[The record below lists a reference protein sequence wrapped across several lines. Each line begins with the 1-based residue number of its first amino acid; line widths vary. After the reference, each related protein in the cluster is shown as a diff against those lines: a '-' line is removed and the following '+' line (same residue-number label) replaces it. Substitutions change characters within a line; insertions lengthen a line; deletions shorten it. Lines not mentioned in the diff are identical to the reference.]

1 MPPRKRQKRQI
12 VEEIIESDEIQSE
25 SDTSLTH
32 DHWSVPPS
40 PTKHNNKNT
49 SEQWID
55 KYKPRHV
62 SDICI
67 NPTKLAQVR
76 ETLSSMIKHTSNSPR
91 ILILAGPSGSSK
103 STTVKLLARQLIP
116 TANNTDLLMD
126 NADDVIV
133 EYHDTGTGSDDF
145 GQFIRDVKYKRN
157 SIILIEELPNIY
169 HTDTLLKFRS
179 TLRDWCFMD
188 FNNGELPP
196 LVICLS
202 ELEYDSE
209 EFRVSYNI
217 ENNLTVET
225 LLGKEML
232 SMKSNN
238 GGSLIQ
244 VIKFNKL
251 ANRFLKKTVNGI
263 IKNEGL
269 LKKVNHMQLNEFQNE
284 IFKVGDIRS
293 IICNLEMWVKNVRK
307 IIYSTTTVHGDNEDY
322 VDMKSIDQVL
332 SSFPE
337 KNMDLLNL
345 GLLENYQIF
354 QDSKLEPISNLVDD
368 LSINDLIKL
377 GNVGIRSTRLN
388 LRKSSGGSSHKLKM
402 KFPRHFKM
410 NRMARRTS
418 NQINSY
424 RQHLDPSNSFDNLNL
439 IDGYFLPLIYNH
451 TKKTKF
457 RYNRLGGKFQEVYAD
472 EDIPVEDNENGGLYE
487 YDQFEIDIQ
496 NKINQ
501 DLSTDGIDDD
511 GELSDPIETDSD
523 NDSEI
528 FSSDSELDLLLTQG
542 KY

>member
-1 MPPRKRQKRQI
+1 M
-12 VEEIIESDEIQSE
+12 
-25 SDTSLTH
+25 
-32 DHWSVPPS
+32 
-40 PTKHNNKNT
+40 

-55 KYKPRHV
+55 KYKPLHV

-116 TANNTDLLMD
+116 TNTNKTDLLMD
-126 NADDVIV
+126 DIDGI
-133 EYHDTGTGSDDF
+133 DDF

-157 SIILIEELPNIY
+157 SVILIEELPNIY
-169 HTDTLLKFRS
+169 HPDTLLKFRS

-232 SMKSNN
+232 SMKSEK
-238 GGSLIQ
+238 GDSLIQ

-293 IICNLEMWVKNVRK
+293 IICNLEMWVKNVRSNSEVSMESYLRENSINLFHAIGK

-368 LSINDLIKL
+368 LSVNDLIKI

-388 LRKSSGGSSHKLKM
+388 LRKSSGGGSHKLKM

-418 NQINSY
+418 NQISQY

-439 IDGYFLPLIYNH
+439 IDGYFLPLIYNQ

-457 RYNRLGGKFQEVYAD
+457 RYNRLGGKFQEIYAD
-472 EDIPVEDNENGGLYE
+472 EDIPVEDNENCRLYE

-501 DLSTDGIDDD
+501 DLSTDNIDINDD
-511 GELSDPIETDSD
+511 GEMSDPIETDSD